1 MKKIGLTLLVLF
13 FLAMPV
19 PAEIEGKIAVA
30 AGGSTPADRVGTVAA
45 RSPYFLI
52 FDGTGNLLEVID
64 NPYKGTQKGAGPLAA
79 RFLAQKG
86 VTVAV
91 AEEFGKNMIQA
102 MKEKGI
108 QYLEFQGSVEAAV
121 NRIVTAR

>member
-19 PAEIEGKIAVA
+19 PAEIDGKIAVA

-52 FDGTGNLLEVID
+52 FDGTGSLLEVID

>member
-1 MKKIGLTLLVLF
+1 MKQTGLTLLVLF

-19 PAEIEGKIAVA
+19 SAEVKGKIAVA
-30 AGGSTPADRVGTVAA
+30 AGGRTPADRIGTVAA

-52 FDGTGNLLEVID
+52 FDGTGSLLEVID
-64 NPYKGTQKGAGPLAA
+64 NPYKETQKGAGPLAA

-86 VTVAV
+86 VTFVV

-108 QYLEFQGSVEAAV
+108 QYLQFQGSAEGAV